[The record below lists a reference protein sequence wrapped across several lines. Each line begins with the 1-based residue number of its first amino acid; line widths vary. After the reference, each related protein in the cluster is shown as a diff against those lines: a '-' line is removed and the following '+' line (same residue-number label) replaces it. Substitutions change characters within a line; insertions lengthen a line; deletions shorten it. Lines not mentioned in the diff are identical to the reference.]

1 MANKYIV
8 LDWQEVLYD
17 EYMVFRKRSAS
28 CAPTTERTIH
38 SAIFSFFTYMNSHNI
53 QSLDAVTATTL
64 KDWHVTSEH
73 STARARNLYTSQLRI
88 FFEYLADHNM
98 VPIDLPLA
106 LSCRHAPCTTVV
118 KILTEEQLSAIDA
131 YRSNASSPIQL
142 RDTATIM
149 LGLKMGM
156 RSVDIRKLKL
166 TDISWRKQTISFTQQ
181 KTGVYIELPLP
192 VDVGNSLY
200 RYITEGRPIVQD
212 DTVFISNKEPYRPL
226 KSSGSARNA
235 MNHIFRRSRNEKEI
249 GFHITRRTF
258 ASHMLRS
265 GNTLPIIAST
275 LGHAG
280 IENIGSYLSTDDEN
294 LSKCTIGC
302 EHIEYSGRYGL

>member
-1 MANKYIV
+1 
-8 LDWQEVLYD
+8 
-17 EYMVFRKRSAS
+17 
-28 CAPTTERTIH
+28 
-38 SAIFSFFTYMNSHNI
+38 
-53 QSLDAVTATTL
+53 
-64 KDWHVTSEH
+64 
-73 STARARNLYTSQLRI
+73 
-88 FFEYLADHNM
+88 M

-142 RDTATIM
+142 RDTAMIM

-235 MNHIFRRSRNEKEI
+235 MNHIFRRSRKGNRI
-249 GFHITRRTF
+249 SYYAQNICFTY
-258 ASHMLRS
+258 AALR
-265 GNTLPIIAST
+265 
-275 LGHAG
+275 
-280 IENIGSYLSTDDEN
+280 
-294 LSKCTIGC
+294 
-302 EHIEYSGRYGL
+302 EYSPNYRFNTWACRNRKYRLLFVHRR

>member
-131 YRSNASSPIQL
+131 YRSNASSPIQP
-142 RDTATIM
+142 RDTALIM

-156 RSVDIRKLKL
+156 PSADIRKLNL
-166 TDISWRKQTISFTQQ
+166 TDISLGKHTRSLTQQ
-181 KTGVYIELPLP
+181 KTGV
-192 VDVGNSLY
+192 
-200 RYITEGRPIVQD
+200 
-212 DTVFISNKEPYRPL
+212 
-226 KSSGSARNA
+226 
-235 MNHIFRRSRNEKEI
+235 
-249 GFHITRRTF
+249 
-258 ASHMLRS
+258 
-265 GNTLPIIAST
+265 
-275 LGHAG
+275 
-280 IENIGSYLSTDDEN
+280 
-294 LSKCTIGC
+294 
-302 EHIEYSGRYGL
+302 

>member
-106 LSCRHAPCTTVV
+106 LSC
-118 KILTEEQLSAIDA
+118 
-131 YRSNASSPIQL
+131 
-142 RDTATIM
+142 
-149 LGLKMGM
+149 
-156 RSVDIRKLKL
+156 
-166 TDISWRKQTISFTQQ
+166 
-181 KTGVYIELPLP
+181 
-192 VDVGNSLY
+192 
-200 RYITEGRPIVQD
+200 
-212 DTVFISNKEPYRPL
+212 
-226 KSSGSARNA
+226 
-235 MNHIFRRSRNEKEI
+235 
-249 GFHITRRTF
+249 
-258 ASHMLRS
+258 
-265 GNTLPIIAST
+265 
-275 LGHAG
+275 
-280 IENIGSYLSTDDEN
+280 
-294 LSKCTIGC
+294 
-302 EHIEYSGRYGL
+302 

>member
-1 MANKYIV
+1 
-8 LDWQEVLYD
+8 
-17 EYMVFRKRSAS
+17 
-28 CAPTTERTIH
+28 
-38 SAIFSFFTYMNSHNI
+38 
-53 QSLDAVTATTL
+53 
-64 KDWHVTSEH
+64 
-73 STARARNLYTSQLRI
+73 
-88 FFEYLADHNM
+88 
-98 VPIDLPLA
+98 
-106 LSCRHAPCTTVV
+106 
-118 KILTEEQLSAIDA
+118 
-131 YRSNASSPIQL
+131 
-142 RDTATIM
+142 
-149 LGLKMGM
+149 M

-249 GFHITRRTF
+249 GIHITRRTF

-275 LGHAG
+275 LGMQ
-280 IENIGSYLSTDDEN
+280 E
-294 LSKCTIGC
+294 
-302 EHIEYSGRYGL
+302 

>member
-1 MANKYIV
+1 
-8 LDWQEVLYD
+8 
-17 EYMVFRKRSAS
+17 
-28 CAPTTERTIH
+28 
-38 SAIFSFFTYMNSHNI
+38 MNSHNI

-200 RYITEGRPIVQD
+200 RYITELSRYHLADYFSESWKNILLIK
-212 DTVFISNKEPYRPL
+212 ISRFN
-226 KSSGSARNA
+226 
-235 MNHIFRRSRNEKEI
+235 
-249 GFHITRRTF
+249 
-258 ASHMLRS
+258 
-265 GNTLPIIAST
+265 LP
-275 LGHAG
+275 
-280 IENIGSYLSTDDEN
+280 
-294 LSKCTIGC
+294 
-302 EHIEYSGRYGL
+302 